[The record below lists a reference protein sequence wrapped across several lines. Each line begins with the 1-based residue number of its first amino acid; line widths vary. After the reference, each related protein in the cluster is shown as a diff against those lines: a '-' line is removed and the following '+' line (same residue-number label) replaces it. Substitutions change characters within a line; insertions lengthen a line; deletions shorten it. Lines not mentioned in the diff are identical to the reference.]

1 MERTIRKINAK
12 KPKIPKRERV
22 AAYARVSMD
31 KETMF
36 HSLSAQVSY
45 YSEYIQ
51 RNPLWI
57 YAGVY
62 ADNACTGTRANRP
75 EFQRLLMDC
84 RAGKI
89 DRIITK
95 SVSRFARNTITLL
108 EVTREL
114 KGLGIDVFFEKENM
128 HSTSGDGELML
139 SLLASFAQEESR
151 SVSENCKWRIRDKFK
166 AGISSTTKIMGYHM
180 DHGRITIIPDEA
192 ETVKLIFALRRLGY
206 GRLAICKELN
216 ARGIPAKFGGEWVE
230 GSITKILRNE
240 KYVGDLLL
248 QKQFRVDHLE
258 KKDKKN
264 EGELPQYF
272 IQDNHEAIIP
282 RAEFDTVQA
291 DIKRRAAAL
300 PAGHGRHIAYPFS
313 KKLLCAHCGKNY
325 RRRCNSG
332 IIAWSCATFMTYG
345 RDKCSARQVRESI
358 LEECAARALGIPA
371 FDPAAFEDQV
381 DHITVCDERKLIF
394 TFRDGTTEEITWQE
408 PSRADSWT
416 PEMRARAADRK
427 RRGSHE

>member
-62 ADNACTGTRANRP
+62 ADNACTGTRADRP

-151 SVSENCKWRIRDKFK
+151 SVSENCMWRIRDKFK

-192 ETVKLIFALRRLGY
+192 ETVKLIFVLRRLGY
-206 GRLAICKELN
+206 GRDPIRDPLRTPHHHPRVFGIIRRDLRRLACV
-216 ARGIPAKFGGEWVE
+216 RPG
-230 GSITKILRNE
+230 
-240 KYVGDLLL
+240 
-248 QKQFRVDHLE
+248 
-258 KKDKKN
+258 
-264 EGELPQYF
+264 LPFQ
-272 IQDNHEAIIP
+272 
-282 RAEFDTVQA
+282 
-291 DIKRRAAAL
+291 
-300 PAGHGRHIAYPFS
+300 GRH
-313 KKLLCAHCGKNY
+313 
-325 RRRCNSG
+325 
-332 IIAWSCATFMTYG
+332 
-345 RDKCSARQVRESI
+345 
-358 LEECAARALGIPA
+358 
-371 FDPAAFEDQV
+371 
-381 DHITVCDERKLIF
+381 
-394 TFRDGTTEEITWQE
+394 
-408 PSRADSWT
+408 
-416 PEMRARAADRK
+416 
-427 RRGSHE
+427 